1 MRFQPGQ
8 QIIPEGLVILQ
19 ELPVIRHRIPVC
31 GHVGGKAGQIPEQ
44 VEGLGVKQGC
54 LQEHGQIGVI
64 LLSQNLQQGVLQ
76 ELCPAADVLVVHI
89 GHLAIGEL
97 GKHVGEGGG
106 VEGAQVQFIVMNAE
120 APDILVGV
128 VTQAGA
134 QITQGTLREIGVVV
148 LAADLLEVLLC
159 IHAVEIDGVI
169 QVVVQMFKVAGGRH
183 GRQVQHGVVVGAQVE
198 VAVVNPHVASHG
210 IVDAQA
216 KTVFAVVADDLGPGE
231 GAVRLLFATVHGEAL
246 LIGDAGLFVRFVCD
260 HGYVQVAVILND
272 VPDAAAVEAV
282 DLHHGRQAIEIVL
295 VGNDPPGVQGGAGIG
310 AGHNEAARR
319 ALPVVVVCGQAHEN
333 LSIINQQAVH
343 AVGDA
348 PGLIDVIVYN
358 LGLIGDRIYFHQGSC
373 GVAHTGEVQL
383 PLELEGHPVAGE
395 IVFHCHGGGIARE
408 DVGMLAPDVPL
419 PENHLGLAGD
429 LVDRHDHRGP
439 VVHQGGVKSIDAEG
453 YLDNF
458 IGDLPGIQLRVQNAG
473 ALHPIQ
479 GGFYIVVVDVVGGIV
494 AGPDV
499 HIVSRFCHGPGVAL
513 SAILQVASENA
524 VHLTGTQ
531 SGMGDFVNGVAAVGI
546 EPLLIGAVADVA
558 LFVGVNAVVGQSR
571 GGQHTHRQEE
581 RHQFCSGFPNL
592 HISSP
597 VTKI

>member
-1 MRFQPGQ
+1 M
-8 QIIPEGLVILQ
+8 
-19 ELPVIRHRIPVC
+19 
-31 GHVGGKAGQIPEQ
+31 
-44 VEGLGVKQGC
+44 
-54 LQEHGQIGVI
+54 
-64 LLSQNLQQGVLQ
+64 
-76 ELCPAADVLVVHI
+76 
-89 GHLAIGEL
+89 
-97 GKHVGEGGG
+97 
-106 VEGAQVQFIVMNAE
+106 
-120 APDILVGV
+120 
-128 VTQAGA
+128 
-134 QITQGTLREIGVVV
+134 
-148 LAADLLEVLLC
+148 
-159 IHAVEIDGVI
+159 
-169 QVVVQMFKVAGGRH
+169 
-183 GRQVQHGVVVGAQVE
+183 
-198 VAVVNPHVASHG
+198 
-210 IVDAQA
+210 
-216 KTVFAVVADDLGPGE
+216 
-231 GAVRLLFATVHGEAL
+231 
-246 LIGDAGLFVRFVCD
+246 
-260 HGYVQVAVILND
+260 ILND